1 MLTLLILALDVGGV
15 NIKAAVIKIG
25 EPHRLLGFC
34 THYFPIWKVGKE
46 KLFDAL
52 NQVDKTLG
60 LDCDAVAL
68 TMTAELSDAYHTKRE
83 GVEHIVYVVQK
94 IYRGKP
100 IYVLSTSGSFFDAET
115 SIKAPLEVAGANW
128 VATAW
133 LAGTLLN
140 SCIMID
146 VGSTTT
152 DIIPVLKGRVAAK
165 GRTDLERLQSG
176 ELVYTGALRTN
187 LAALT
192 RRVPVNGVLTP
203 VSAEYFASTG
213 DVHLILKHISED
225 EFTVETADGRGRSIG
240 EAYARL
246 ARIVCADVEMLSR
259 EALDKIARYLYKVQ
273 LKQIVGA
280 LNKVLTRLE
289 EKGVKVESCLTFGIG
304 RRFLAKPA
312 AAKLGLRA
320 FELSDLTTLKPSIPE
335 TAVALGWL
343 LASKLGGEAEL
354 CM

>member
-15 NIKAAVIKIG
+15 NIKAASIKVG

-34 THYFPIWKVGKE
+34 THYFPIWKFGKE

-52 NQVDKTLG
+52 NRVNKTLG
-60 LDCDAVAL
+60 LECDTVAL
-68 TMTAELSDAYHTKRE
+68 TMTAELSDAYQTKRE
-83 GVEHIVYVVQK
+83 GVEHIVDTVQRV
-94 IYRGKP
+94 YRGKP
-100 IYVLSTSGSFFDAET
+100 IYVLNTSGSFLDPES
-115 SIKAPLEVAGANW
+115 SIKSPLEVAGANW

-133 LAGTLLN
+133 LAGKLLS
-140 SCIMID
+140 SCVMID

-152 DIIPVLKGRVAAK
+152 DIIPVVKGRVAAK
-165 GRTDLERLQSG
+165 GKTDLERLQSG

-187 LAALT
+187 LAALA

-203 VSAEYFASTG
+203 LSAEYFASTG

-225 EFTVETADGRGRSIG
+225 EFTVETADGRGRSLG

-246 ARIVCADVEMLSR
+246 ARIVCADVEMLSK
-259 EALDKIARYLYKVQ
+259 ETLDKIAKYLYKVQ
-273 LKQIVGA
+273 LKQIVDA
-280 LNKVLTRLE
+280 LKKVLTRLE
-289 EKGVKVESCLTFGIG
+289 EKGVKLESCLTLGIG

-320 FELSDLTTLKPSIPE
+320 YELSDLTALKPSIPE

-343 LASKLGGEAEL
+343 LASNLGGDAKL

>member
-1 MLTLLILALDVGGV
+1 MLILALDVGGV
-15 NIKAAVIKIG
+15 NIKAASIKVG

-34 THYFPIWKVGKE
+34 THYFPIWKFGKE

-52 NQVDKTLG
+52 NQVNKTLG
-60 LDCDAVAL
+60 LECDTVAL
-68 TMTAELSDAYHTKRE
+68 TMTAELSDAYQTKRE
-83 GVEHIVYVVQK
+83 GVEHIVDTVQRV
-94 IYRGKP
+94 YRGKP
-100 IYVLSTSGSFFDAET
+100 IYVLNTSGSFLDPES
-115 SIKAPLEVAGANW
+115 SIKSPLEVAGANW
-128 VATAW
+128 IATAW
-133 LAGTLLN
+133 LAGKLLS
-140 SCIMID
+140 SCVMID

-152 DIIPVLKGRVAAK
+152 DIIPVVKGRVAAK
-165 GRTDLERLQSG
+165 GKTDLERLQSG

-187 LAALT
+187 LAALA

-203 VSAEYFASTG
+203 LSAEYFASTG

-246 ARIVCADVEMLSR
+246 ARIVCADVEMLSK
-259 EALDKIARYLYKVQ
+259 ETLDKIAKYLYKVQ
-273 LKQIVGA
+273 LKQIVDA
-280 LNKVLTRLE
+280 LKKVLTRLE
-289 EKGVKVESCLTFGIG
+289 EKGVKLESCLTLGIG

-320 FELSDLTTLKPSIPE
+320 YELSDLTALKPSIPE

-343 LASKLGGEAEL
+343 LASNLGGDAKL

>member
-1 MLTLLILALDVGGV
+1 LLILALDVGGV
-15 NIKAAVIKIG
+15 NIKAASIKVG

-34 THYFPIWKVGKE
+34 THYFPIWKFGKE

-52 NQVDKTLG
+52 NQVNKTLG
-60 LDCDAVAL
+60 LECDVVAL
-68 TMTAELSDAYHTKRE
+68 TMTAELSDAYQIKRE
-83 GVEHIVYVVQK
+83 GVEQIVDTVQRV
-94 IYRGKP
+94 YRGKP
-100 IYVLSTSGSFFDAET
+100 IYVLNTSGSFLDPES
-115 SIKAPLEVAGANW
+115 SIKSPLEVAGANW

-133 LAGTLLN
+133 LAGKLLN
-140 SCIMID
+140 SCVMID

-152 DIIPVLKGRVAAK
+152 DIIPMVKGRVAAK
-165 GRTDLERLQSG
+165 GKTDLERLQSG

-187 LAALT
+187 LAALA

-203 VSAEYFASTG
+203 LSAEYFASTG
-213 DVHLILKHISED
+213 DVHLILKHISEE
-225 EFTVETADGRGRSIG
+225 EFTVETADGRGRSLG

-246 ARIVCADVEMLSR
+246 ARIVCADVEMLSK
-259 EALDKIARYLYKVQ
+259 ETLDKIAKYLYKVQ
-273 LKQIVGA
+273 LKQIVDA
-280 LNKVLTRLE
+280 LKKVLMRLE
-289 EKGVKVESCLTFGIG
+289 EKGVKLETCLTLGIG

-320 FELSDLTTLKPSIPE
+320 YELSDLTALKPSIPE

-343 LASKLGGEAEL
+343 LASSLGGDAKL

>member
-15 NIKAAVIKIG
+15 NIKAASIKVG

-34 THYFPIWKVGKE
+34 THYFPIWKFGKE

-52 NQVDKTLG
+52 NQVNKTLG
-60 LDCDAVAL
+60 LECDTVAL
-68 TMTAELSDAYHTKRE
+68 TMTAELSDAYKTKRE
-83 GVEHIVYVVQK
+83 GVEHIVDTVQRV
-94 IYRGKP
+94 YRGKP
-100 IYVLSTSGSFFDAET
+100 IYVLNTSGSFLDPEN
-115 SIKAPLEVAGANW
+115 SIKSPLEVAGANW

-133 LAGTLLN
+133 LAGKLLN
-140 SCIMID
+140 SCVMID

-152 DIIPVLKGRVAAK
+152 DIIPVVKGRVAAK
-165 GRTDLERLQSG
+165 GKTDLERLQSG

-187 LAALT
+187 LAALA

-203 VSAEYFASTG
+203 LSAEYFASTG

-225 EFTVETADGRGRSIG
+225 EFTVETADGRGRSLG
-240 EAYARL
+240 ETYARL
-246 ARIVCADVEMLSR
+246 ARIVCADVEMLSK
-259 EALDKIARYLYKVQ
+259 ETLDKIAKYLYKVQ
-273 LKQIVGA
+273 LKQIVDA
-280 LNKVLTRLE
+280 LKKVLTRLE
-289 EKGVKVESCLTFGIG
+289 EKGVKLESCLTLGIG

-312 AAKLGLRA
+312 TAKLGLRA
-320 FELSDLTTLKPSIPE
+320 YELSDLTTLKPSIPE

-343 LASKLGGEAEL
+343 LASSLGGDAKL

>member
-1 MLTLLILALDVGGV
+1 MLILALDVGGV
-15 NIKAAVIKIG
+15 NIKAAMIKVG
-25 EPHRLLGFC
+25 EPHRLLGFS

-46 KLFDAL
+46 KLGDAL
-52 NQVDKTLG
+52 NRVNKTLG
-60 LDCDAVAL
+60 VECDTVAL
-68 TMTAELSDAYHTKRE
+68 TMTAELSDAYKTKRE
-83 GVEHIVYVVQK
+83 GVEHIVDVVQK

-100 IYVLSTSGSFFDAET
+100 IYVLSTSGSFFDVET

-133 LAGTLLN
+133 LAGSLLN

-146 VGSTTT
+146 VGSTTS

-259 EALDKIARYLYKVQ
+259 EALDKIAMYLYKVQ

-289 EKGVKVESCLTFGIG
+289 EKGVKVESCLTLGIG

>member
-1 MLTLLILALDVGGV
+1 LLILALDVGGV
-15 NIKAAVIKIG
+15 NIKAAMIKVG
-25 EPHRLLGFC
+25 EPHRLLGFS

-46 KLFDAL
+46 KLGDAL
-52 NQVDKTLG
+52 NRVNKTLG
-60 LDCDAVAL
+60 VECDTVAL
-68 TMTAELSDAYHTKRE
+68 TMTAELSDAYKTKRE
-83 GVEHIVYVVQK
+83 GVEHIVDVVQK

-100 IYVLSTSGSFFDAET
+100 IYVLSTSGSFFDVET

-133 LAGTLLN
+133 LAGSLLN

-146 VGSTTT
+146 VGSTTS

-176 ELVYTGALRTN
+176 ELVYTGTLRTN

-259 EALDKIARYLYKVQ
+259 EALDKIAMYLYKVQ

-289 EKGVKVESCLTFGIG
+289 EKGVKVESCLTLGIG

>member
-1 MLTLLILALDVGGV
+1 MLILALDVGGV
-15 NIKAAVIKIG
+15 NIKAAMIKVG
-25 EPHRLLGFC
+25 EPHRLLGFS

-46 KLFDAL
+46 KLGDAL
-52 NQVDKTLG
+52 NRVNKTLG
-60 LDCDAVAL
+60 VECDTVAL
-68 TMTAELSDAYHTKRE
+68 TMTAELSDAYKTKRE
-83 GVEHIVYVVQK
+83 GVEHIVDVVQK

-100 IYVLSTSGSFFDAET
+100 IYVLSTSGSFFDVET

-133 LAGTLLN
+133 LAGSLLN

-146 VGSTTT
+146 VGSTTS

-176 ELVYTGALRTN
+176 ELVYTGTLRTN

-259 EALDKIARYLYKVQ
+259 EALDKIAMYLYKVQ

-289 EKGVKVESCLTFGIG
+289 EKGVKVESCLTLGIG

>member
-1 MLTLLILALDVGGV
+1 MLISALDVGGV
-15 NIKAAVIKIG
+15 NIKAAVVEVGK
-25 EPHRLLGFC
+25 PHRLLGFC
-34 THYFPIWKVGKE
+34 THYFPIWKIGKE
-46 KLFDAL
+46 GLGDAL
-52 NQVDKTLG
+52 NQVNKTLR
-60 LDCDAVAL
+60 LECDVVAL
-68 TMTAELSDAYHTKRE
+68 TMTAELSDAYQTKRE
-83 GVEHIVYVVQK
+83 GVEHIVDTVQK

-100 IYVLSTSGSFFDAET
+100 IYVLSTSGSFFHTEA

-133 LAGTLLN
+133 LAGKLLN
-140 SCIMID
+140 SCIVID

-152 DIIPVLKGRVAAK
+152 DIIPVLRGRVAAK
-165 GRTDLERLQSG
+165 GKTDLERLQNG

-192 RRVPVNGVLTP
+192 RKVPANGVLTP
-203 VSAEYFASTG
+203 ISAEHFASTG

-225 EFTVETADGRGRSIG
+225 EFTVETADGRGRSLG

-246 ARIVCADVEMLSR
+246 ARIVCADVEMLSK

-273 LKQIVGA
+273 LNQIVDA
-280 LNKVLTRLE
+280 LKKVLRGVE
-289 EKGVKVESCLTFGIG
+289 PKDVKVESCLTLGIG
-304 RRFLAKPA
+304 RCFLAKPA

-320 FELSDLTTLKPSIPE
+320 YELSDLTTLKPSIPE

-343 LASKLGGEAEL
+343 LASKLGGDADL

>member
-1 MLTLLILALDVGGV
+1 MLILALDVGGV
-15 NIKAAVIKIG
+15 NIKAAVVKVG
-25 EPHRLLGFC
+25 EPHTLLGAC
-34 THYFPIWKVGKE
+34 THYFPIWKLGKE
-46 KLFDAL
+46 RLGDAL
-52 NQVDKTLG
+52 NQVNKTLG
-60 LDCDAVAL
+60 LECDVVAL
-68 TMTAELSDAYHTKRE
+68 TMTAELSDAYQTKRE
-83 GVEHIVYVVQK
+83 GVEHIVDTVQK

-100 IYVLSTSGSFFDAET
+100 IYVLNTSCSFFDAES

-133 LAGTLLN
+133 LAGKLLN

-152 DIIPVLKGRVAAK
+152 DIIPVLRGRVAAK
-165 GRTDLERLQSG
+165 GKTDLERLQNG

-192 RRVPVNGVLTP
+192 KNVPVNGVLTP
-203 VSAEYFASTG
+203 ISAEYFASTG

-225 EFTVETADGRGRSIG
+225 EFTVETADGRGKSIG

-246 ARIVCADVEMLSR
+246 ARIVCADIEMLSK
-259 EALDKIARYLYKVQ
+259 EALNKIARYLYKVQ
-273 LKQIVGA
+273 LKQITDA
-280 LNKVLTRLE
+280 LKKVLSRLKPE
-289 EKGVKVESCLTFGIG
+289 DAVVESCLTLGIG

-320 FELSDLTTLKPSIPE
+320 YELSDLTTLKSTIPE
-335 TAVALGWL
+335 TAVALGWF
-343 LASKLGGEAEL
+343 LASKLGGDADL

>member
-1 MLTLLILALDVGGV
+1 MLILALDVGGV
-15 NIKAAVIKIG
+15 NIKAAVVKVG
-25 EPHRLLGFC
+25 EPHRLLGAC
-34 THYFPIWKVGKE
+34 TYYFPIWKLGKE
-46 KLFDAL
+46 RLGDAL
-52 NQVDKTLG
+52 NQVNGTLG
-60 LDCDAVAL
+60 LGCDAVAL
-68 TMTAELSDAYHTKRE
+68 TMTAELSDVYQTKRE
-83 GVEHIVYVVQK
+83 GVEHIISTVQK
-94 IYRGKP
+94 SHRGKP
-100 IYVLSTSGSFFDAET
+100 IYVLNTSCSFFDAES

-133 LAGTLLN
+133 LAGKLLN
-140 SCIMID
+140 NCIMID

-152 DIIPVLKGRVAAK
+152 DIIPIARGSVAAK
-165 GRTDLERLQSG
+165 GKTDLERLQNG

-192 RRVPVNGVLTP
+192 RRVPVDGVSTP

-225 EFTVETADGRGRSIG
+225 EFTVETADGRGKSVD

-246 ARIVCADVEMLSR
+246 ARIVCADAEMLSK
-259 EALDKIARYLYKVQ
+259 EALNKIARYIYKVQ
-273 LKQIVGA
+273 LKQITDA
-280 LNKVLTRLE
+280 LRKVLSRLE
-289 EKGVKVESCLTFGIG
+289 SKDVVVKSCLTLGIG
-304 RRFLAKPA
+304 RRILAKPA

-320 FELSDLTTLKPSIPE
+320 YELSDLTAVKTSIPE

-343 LASKLGGEAEL
+343 LATRLGGDADL

>member
-1 MLTLLILALDVGGV
+1 MLILALDVGGV
-15 NIKAAVIKIG
+15 NIKAASIKVG

-34 THYFPIWKVGKE
+34 THYFPIWKFGKE

-52 NQVDKTLG
+52 NQVNKTLG
-60 LDCDAVAL
+60 LECDTVAL
-68 TMTAELSDAYHTKRE
+68 TMTAELSDAYQTKRE
-83 GVEHIVYVVQK
+83 GVEHIVDTVQRV
-94 IYRGKP
+94 YRGKP
-100 IYVLSTSGSFFDAET
+100 IYVLNTSGSFLDPES
-115 SIKAPLEVAGANW
+115 SIKSPLEVAGANW

-133 LAGTLLN
+133 LAGKLLN
-140 SCIMID
+140 SCVMID

-152 DIIPVLKGRVAAK
+152 DIIPVVKGRVAAK
-165 GRTDLERLQSG
+165 GKTDLERLQSG

-187 LAALT
+187 LAALA
-192 RRVPVNGVLTP
+192 RRVPVNGVSTP
-203 VSAEYFASTG
+203 LSAEYFASTG
-213 DVHLILKHISED
+213 DVHLILKHISEE

-246 ARIVCADVEMLSR
+246 ARIVCADVEMLSK
-259 EALDKIARYLYKVQ
+259 ETLDKIAKYLYKVQ
-273 LKQIVGA
+273 LKQIVDA
-280 LNKVLTRLE
+280 LKKVLMGLE
-289 EKGVKVESCLTFGIG
+289 EKGVKLESCLTLGIG

-320 FELSDLTTLKPSIPE
+320 YELSDLTTLKPSIPE

-343 LASKLGGEAEL
+343 LASSLGGDAKL